1 MDASQ
6 PRRVPDSRS
15 RGQRAFNL
23 ISCPRLARTRI
34 IIHCQRLGTRAV
46 LSVLP
51 LLLPLRSPNT
61 TTRRGR
67 PFRRISYRLPRGRRR
82 WGPGGIAAARACTI
96 DRIQTVGSG
105 PSRGQASRGVVV
117 QSEWGRCTHG
127 AWANGGPSGW
137 TKAYLK
143 FQPKAQEKN
152 YSPALR
158 LWGVVR
164 RPLPGGCVVRHP
176 RRLRISAG
184 LARGERI
191 GRPAP
196 PSSTVFGPPRLHPF
210 ARHRHAGHPTAGQQ
224 PHLHRR

>member
-1 MDASQ
+1 MDQLRKAKPESEVK
-6 PRRVPDSRS
+6 PGRKRGPWTHRSHAVSRS

-34 IIHCQRLGTRAV
+34 IIHCPRLGTRAV

-61 TTRRGR
+61 MTRRGR

-82 WGPGGIAAARACTI
+82 WGPGGIAAARACRI

-127 AWANGGPSGW
+127 AWARAVGG
-137 TKAYLK
+137 
-143 FQPKAQEKN
+143 
-152 YSPALR
+152 R
-158 LWGVVR
+158 
-164 RPLPGGCVVRHP
+164 
-176 RRLRISAG
+176 
-184 LARGERI
+184 AR
-191 GRPAP
+191 A
-196 PSSTVFGPPRLHPF
+196 
-210 ARHRHAGHPTAGQQ
+210 
-224 PHLHRR
+224 